1 MLPAF
6 VLPVTA
12 GDSRPAAA
20 VAVVEERCIQLDAGY
35 LQALRQAVR

>member
-1 MLPAF
+1 MPPDVL
-6 VLPVTA
+6 LPVTA

-20 VAVVEERCIQLDAGY
+20 VAVVEHCIQLDAGY